1 MTYNYSER
9 MANLTGAATREI
21 LKYLTRP
28 EIISFAGGFPSS
40 ECLPK
45 NEVKEICNQI
55 LTEEPVAALQYG
67 TTEGFKQLREKLID
81 FVADVGIKADLDEI
95 LVISGG
101 QQGIDLMSKIFIDK
115 GDVVLVENPTYLTAL
130 QIFNSYQAKII
141 GVNSTPQG
149 IDIEDLEKKIKQHKP
164 KFMYVVS
171 TFSNPTGKTYTVENR
186 KAIVEVTSKYNVML
200 LEDDPYSR
208 LRFAG
213 EAVPSIKHFDNA
225 GNVVYLTSFSKI
237 ISPGLRI
244 GVAVGNKE
252 VIRKMAIGKQGADV
266 STCNLSQLI
275 VNRFLE
281 SGLIKKNIERA
292 LPVYRE
298 HKTAMIKAINQYM
311 PEEYKYIDT
320 EGGLFL
326 WGHVEADMDMSK
338 ILLEAIEKYSVAYIQ
353 GSVFYVD
360 GSGLNTFRLNFSNA
374 SLEQI
379 DKGIHS
385 LGNLLK
391 DKLAK

>member
-45 NEVKEICNQI
+45 EEVKEICNRV

-67 TTEGFKQLREKLID
+67 TTEGFKQLREKLIG
-81 FVADVGIKADLDEI
+81 FVSDVGIEAALDEI
-95 LVISGG
+95 LIISGG

-130 QIFNSYQAKII
+130 QIFNSYQAKIV
-141 GVNSTPQG
+141 GVNSTHDG

-186 KAIVEVTSKYNVML
+186 KAIVEVTSKYNVMV

-213 EAVPSIKHFDNA
+213 TPVPSIKHFDKT

-281 SGLIKKNIERA
+281 EGLIKKNIERA

-298 HKTAMIKAINQYM
+298 HKTAMISAIEKYM

>member
-1 MTYNYSER
+1 MNYNYSER

-21 LKYLTRP
+21 MKYLTRP

-45 NEVKEICNQI
+45 NEVKEVVNEI
-55 LTEEPVAALQYG
+55 LSEEPVAALQYG
-67 TTEGFKQLREKLID
+67 TTEGFAKLREKVID
-81 FVADVGIKADLDEI
+81 FVAEVGIKAQLDEI
-95 LVISGG
+95 LIISGG
-101 QQGIDLMSKIFIDK
+101 QQGIDLMSKAFIDK

-130 QIFNSYQAKII
+130 QIFNSYQAHIV
-141 GVNSTPQG
+141 GVNSTPDG
-149 IDIEDLEKKIKQHKP
+149 IDIEDLEKKIIQYKP
-164 KFMYVVS
+164 KFMYTVS
-171 TFSNPTGKTYTVENR
+171 TFSNPTGKTYTTQNR
-186 KAIVEVTSKYNVML
+186 KDIVRVTSKYNVMV

-213 EAVPSIKHFDNA
+213 EAIPAMKHYDTE

-275 VNRFLE
+275 VNKFFE
-281 SGLIKKNIERA
+281 KNYIKKNIERA

-298 HKTAMIKAINQYM
+298 HKEAMIKAINKYM
-311 PEEYKYIDT
+311 PEEYKFIDT
-320 EGGLFL
+320 QGGLFL
-326 WGHVEADMDMSK
+326 WGHVEGDLDMSK

-374 SLEQI
+374 SLENI
-379 DKGIHS
+379 DRGIHS
-385 LGNLLK
+385 LGDLLK